1 MNLIDGHIHLVD
13 FLQQSDGIDVLLRQM
28 DAGGIDRA
36 VVFGMPVTKKWDAY
50 DPREPRYY
58 LDDNSRCYYYSYTDQ
73 IVADAWLSLPD
84 VQRARLAPLMGG
96 FNPTDMHGIRH
107 LERMWQAFPHW
118 AGVGEVLLRHDDL
131 TNLMLEESAR
141 ANHPAMMPI
150 YEFCIA
156 RDLPILLHT
165 NSSSVGCHNEYVYL
179 HELEEALAIHPKLKV
194 VWAHAGLSRR
204 VTHDAYFEM
213 IERMLASYP
222 RLHIDL
228 SWIGYDEVICR
239 DGIIQNEWLT
249 LIERRAERFLLGSDL
264 IGHFDKLPATMAR
277 YAGLLNGLS
286 VTAKEQVASGTAER
300 VFFGEA

>member
-36 VVFGMPVTKKWDAY
+36 VVFGMPVVKKWNAY
-50 DPREPRYY
+50 DPREPKYY
-58 LDDNSRCYYYSYTDQ
+58 LDDNARCYYYSFTDQ
-73 IVADAWLSLPD
+73 LVVDALQSLTD
-84 VQRARLAPLMGG
+84 TQRSRFAPMACG

-107 LERMWQAFPHW
+107 LERIWQSYPHW

-150 YEFCIA
+150 YEFCTA

-213 IERMLASYP
+213 IERMLVSYP

-239 DGIIQNEWLT
+239 DGIIQNEWLA
-249 LIERRAERFLLGSDL
+249 LIERRAERFLIGSDL
-264 IGHFDKLPATMAR
+264 VGHFDKLPATMGR
-277 YAGLLNGLS
+277 YAGLLDRLS
-286 VTAKEQVASGTAER
+286 PAAREAVAWKTTMG
-300 VFFGEA
+300 VYFGK